1 MPEGPFPVNRKHLPY
16 GGLIMVIPTLR
27 WLVVVYLVFREKCFG
42 VRVCE
47 KCKNKC
53 DLHIIIQQTTGCIP
67 PLTGLSVSGACRQ
80 ESVSGACRQERALAD
95 ENQKFVPL
103 SPRVPKTG
111 QAERLALG

>member
-27 WLVVVYLVFREKCFG
+27 WSGCLFGLQRKVFG

-47 KCKNKC
+47 KSKNKC

-67 PLTGLSVSGACRQ
+67 PLTGLSVSGGLP
-80 ESVSGACRQERALAD
+80 SGECERG
-95 ENQKFVPL
+95 L
-103 SPRVPKTG
+103 SSG
-111 QAERLALG
+111 EGSG